1 MPHLAAVFKGCSC
14 RRLCASPSSQGFFV
28 PTQPFEK
35 KGRAFAFLLVAL
47 AAGRGGK
54 TPSAFTALLPC
65 FAKAFAARQTA
76 AFTKPKGRN
85 MKQTTISKAL
95 CYTRGLTYL
104 LKVMFSVALLP
115 KINFIIN
122 LAYYR
127 QVKRCTQSPCNIKIL
142 RWALLIKQNLR
153 F

>member
-104 LKVMFSVALLP
+104 LKVMFSVALYCL
-115 KINFIIN
+115 KSILSLTLHIIDKSRAVHKV
-122 LAYYR
+122 L
-127 QVKRCTQSPCNIKIL
+127 VIL
-142 RWALLIKQNLR
+142 KSCDGL